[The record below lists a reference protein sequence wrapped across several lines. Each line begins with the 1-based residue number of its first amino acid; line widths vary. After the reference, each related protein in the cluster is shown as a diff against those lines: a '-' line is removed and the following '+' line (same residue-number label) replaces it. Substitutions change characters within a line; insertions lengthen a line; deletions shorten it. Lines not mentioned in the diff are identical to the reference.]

1 MLGWLLGNR
10 KKKLE
15 RAYAHKLEEA
25 RDVQRRGDIIRYSEL
40 MAEADE
46 LLRKIELEECND
58 CKD

>member
-15 RAYAHKLEEA
+15 RAYAQKLEEA